1 MIDLFLFIGFFC
13 GSGTLLCQQTIAKC
27 KSTSSRSVLLLL
39 VVRSLTFLR
48 IILYIP
54 RPEVSCKHAGG
65 KCSLKSKLIEVLM
78 YGSAQLTPKM
88 GVYQLPHKI
97 PGYNTQLTCTLQFR
111 YVVFYS
117 VFNTVILTS
126 PLSSKKVS

>member
-1 MIDLFLFIGFFC
+1 MKVGHF
-13 GSGTLLCQQTIAKC
+13 LCQQTIAKC

-54 RPEVSCKHAGG
+54 RPAEVSCKHAGEN
-65 KCSLKSKLIEVLM
+65 CSLKSKLNEVLM

-88 GVYQLPHKI
+88 GVYQLQHKI

-111 YVVFYS
+111 YVVITVF
-117 VFNTVILTS
+117 FNTVILTS
-126 PLSSKKVS
+126 PLSSKWVS